1 MSRFGKHWLIF
12 ELTPPEQSPGAAM
25 VQGAGGSGVLQH
37 AEYQPFV
44 PLMVVQASN
53 AENALFECGQLLK
66 RWGDWY
72 AVEVAGRMIDLLP
85 AERPDGA

>member
-1 MSRFGKHWLIF
+1 MARLGKYWLVF
-12 ELTPPEQSPGAAM
+12 ELTPAERSPGAAM
-25 VQGAGGSGVLQH
+25 VQGSGGSGVLHH
-37 AEYQPFV
+37 AEYQPFI
-44 PLMVVQASN
+44 PLMVVQATD
-53 AENALFECGQLLK
+53 AEAALFECGQIMR

>member
-1 MSRFGKHWLIF
+1 
-12 ELTPPEQSPGAAM
+12 M
-25 VQGAGGSGVLQH
+25 VQGTGGSGVLAH
-37 AEYQPFV
+37 AEYQPFT
-44 PLMVVQASN
+44 PLMVVQAAS